1 VELLRPDT
9 LADAVAARATHPGA
23 LVLRG
28 GTDVMV
34 ELNLGHA
41 DPDVLLDLSRLTE
54 LADVD
59 DDDGSL
65 RIGAGV
71 THARIAAELAER
83 APGLAAAS
91 RTVGSRQVRN
101 QGTLGG
107 NLGTASPSADGVCA
121 LHLLDAEVEL
131 KRLGGA
137 RRLPVGDFV
146 TGPKETA
153 LADDELIAAIHVPP
167 ADGPQVYAK
176 VGARNAMVMG
186 TCALGLALHTSKR
199 AVAVCAGGAGPTA
212 MRAPAAEAFAA
223 AALDWDHGRAP
234 DDATR
239 ARFAELVAEAAD
251 PVDDVRGTAAYRRH
265 ALRVLAGRCLDWAW
279 EEHACA

>member
-1 VELLRPDT
+1 VVLLRPDT
-9 LADAVAARATHPGA
+9 LADAVAARAAHPGA
-23 LVLRG
+23 LALRG

-34 ELNLGHA
+34 ELNFGRA
-41 DPDVLLDLSRLTE
+41 DPEALLDLSRIAE
-54 LADVD
+54 LGEWGEE
-59 DDDGSL
+59 DGGL

-71 THARIAAELAER
+71 THARVAAELGAR

-91 RTVGSRQVRN
+91 RTVGSRQIRN
-101 QGTLGG
+101 RGTLGG

-131 KRLGGA
+131 AGRTGS
-137 RRLPVGDFV
+137 RRLPVAEFV

-153 LADDELIAAIHVPP
+153 LAADELIAAVHLPP

-176 VGARNAMVMG
+176 LGARNAMVMG
-186 TCALGLALHTSKR
+186 TCSLGLALLPRHKR
-199 AVAVCAGGAGPTA
+199 LAVCAGGAGPTST
-212 MRAPAAEAFAA
+212 RAHAAEAFAA
-223 AALDWDHGRAP
+223 AALDWEGRRPLDTA
-234 DDATR
+234 ART
-239 ARFAELVAEAAD
+239 RFAELVAEAAD

-279 EEHACA
+279 EEYACA